1 MRRDPLIRLSIGLLV
16 VVLLAGCGPLEQRLQ
31 DGTAVAGGQQVGTQI
46 SLDTDGLLFRTEVV
60 GDGEGG
66 GEEISDTD
74 ALATQVQGTLN
85 ALATN
90 TPTNTIVPPPDI
102 PTATIATL
110 STEEVRLTSLAE
122 TLLALETGTAT
133 PSATPTATVT
143 NTPGGPTNTPG
154 GPTNTPATSGVPCLA
169 ARFVADVTYPP
180 NSIVQPSTSFFKS
193 WQVQNVGSCTWNGDF
208 AMVWYD
214 GFQLNG
220 TTPLRFGSGVA
231 VRPGGYVTLTIQLW
245 TPPQSGTYTS
255 LWMLSD
261 DDGTLFGTGAQYNLP
276 LQVRVIVPGVSPPE
290 FTAPASTP
298 PPFYTNTPGP

>member
-1 MRRDPLIRLSIGLLV
+1 M
-16 VVLLAGCGPLEQRLQ
+16 
-31 DGTAVAGGQQVGTQI
+31 
-46 SLDTDGLLFRTEVV
+46 
-60 GDGEGG
+60 
-66 GEEISDTD
+66 
-74 ALATQVQGTLN
+74 
-85 ALATN
+85 
-90 TPTNTIVPPPDI
+90 
-102 PTATIATL
+102 
-110 STEEVRLTSLAE
+110 TSLAE

-231 VRPGGYVTLTIQLW
+231 VVLGVL
-245 TPPQSGTYTS
+245 
-255 LWMLSD
+255 
-261 DDGTLFGTGAQYNLP
+261 LFIYAVL
-276 LQVRVIVPGVSPPE
+276 VPRRE
-290 FTAPASTP
+290 IIA
-298 PPFYTNTPGP
+298 PGPAVRQAAE

>member
-1 MRRDPLIRLSIGLLV
+1 MRRNLFIRLSIGLLV
-16 VVLLAGCGPLEQRLQ
+16 IVLLAGCGPLEQRLQ

-46 SLDTDGLLFRTEVV
+46 SLDTDGLLFRTEEV

-66 GEEISDTD
+66 GDEISDTD
-74 ALATQVQGTLN
+74 ALATQIQGTLN

-90 TPTNTIVPPPDI
+90 TPTNTIVPTPNI
-102 PTATIATL
+102 PTATIASLT
-110 STEEVRLTSLAE
+110 TEEVRLTSLAE

-143 NTPGGPTNTPG
+143 NTPGGPTNTPS
-154 GPTNTPATSGVPCLA
+154 PTEVPCLA

-180 NSIVQPSTSFFKS
+180 DSIVQPSTSFFKS

-208 AMVWYD
+208 ALVWYD

-261 DDGTLFGTGAQYNLP
+261 DDGTVFGTGLEQNVP
-276 LQVRVIVPGVSPPE
+276 LLVRVIVPGISPPE